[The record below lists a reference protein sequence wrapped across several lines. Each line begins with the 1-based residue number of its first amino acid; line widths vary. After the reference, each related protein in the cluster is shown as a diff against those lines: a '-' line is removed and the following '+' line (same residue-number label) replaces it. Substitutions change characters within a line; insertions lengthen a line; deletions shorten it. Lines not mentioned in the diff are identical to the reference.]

1 MSACQ
6 CGRSPTQLCIGW
18 HNLTEEEYQKRKKE
32 YEQLDEEK
40 KKKKYDELKEEEKK
54 ENPFHARAIDGFG
67 E

>member
-6 CGRSPTQLCIGW
+6 CGRSPTQLGIGW
-18 HNLTEEEYQKRKKE
+18 HSLTEEEYKE
-32 YEQLDEEK
+32 

-54 ENPFHARAIDGFG
+54 KNPFHARAIDGPG